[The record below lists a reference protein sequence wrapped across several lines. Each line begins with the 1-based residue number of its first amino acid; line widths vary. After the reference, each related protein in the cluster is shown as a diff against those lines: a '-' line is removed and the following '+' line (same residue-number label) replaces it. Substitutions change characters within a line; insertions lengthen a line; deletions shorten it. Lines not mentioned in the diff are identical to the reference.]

1 MGNFNLRNAGHR
13 AGDILFSN
21 LSITIGEQDRVGLVA
36 PNGRGKT
43 TLLRAL
49 AGLAELS
56 EGEVTRSRGL
66 TIGYMPQEVPQG
78 SLAQTAT
85 QFVSSALGADT
96 LASES
101 WRVDVVMEELS
112 IPSEFR
118 DKPLAE
124 LSGGWQRM
132 VLIARAWVTQPDAL
146 LMDEPTNH
154 LDLGR
159 ILMLEEWLGYAA
171 RNIPLIIASHD
182 RAFLD
187 ATTNRT
193 LFLRPSEQ
201 VYLPL
206 PYSQARA
213 ELDRIDA
220 AAEVQRERDLKQA
233 AQLRKQAA
241 KLTNIGINSG
251 SDLLTVKSKQLRDRA
266 EKIETQVLETH
277 KERTGLVR
285 LGNSGAEARVMMA
298 FENVAIETP
307 DGRSLFSVEKLHIFQ
322 GDRIV
327 LLGRNGTGKSQFMR
341 VVTEA
346 LSGSVQ
352 QGLRISPQLKPGYLD
367 QALAWLPLDPSPLDY
382 LMHRF
387 DEGDRRTI
395 ALLAGA
401 GFPPDRQSKPLRTM
415 SLGQRARLALLAL
428 RLEKPN
434 FYLLDE
440 PTNHLDIPGQ
450 EQLEDDIR
458 GQGATSILVTH
469 DRAFLKAIGTR
480 FLLIERKK
488 LVEVD
493 GPDQFLAGM
502 AS

>member
-1 MGNFNLRNAGHR
+1 MGMISLRNAGHR
-13 AGDILFSN
+13 AGDLLFSN
-21 LSITIGEQDRVGLVA
+21 LNLVIGDGDHVGLVA

-43 TLLRAL
+43 TLLRAM

-56 EGEVTRSRGL
+56 EGELARSRGL
-66 TIGYMPQEVPQG
+66 TIGYVPQDVPETA
-78 SLAQTAT
+78 LRQTPLH
-85 QFVSSALGADT
+85 FVASALDAAT
-96 LASES
+96 LDSEG
-101 WRVDVVMEELS
+101 WRVDMVMEEFS
-112 IPSEFR
+112 IPADLR
-118 DKPLAE
+118 DKPLAQ

-132 VLIARAWVTQPDAL
+132 ALLARAWVTQPDAL

-159 ILMLEEWLGYAA
+159 MVMLENWLSYAA
-171 RNIPLIIASHD
+171 KSLPVVIASHD

-206 PYSQARA
+206 SYSEARA
-213 ELDRIDA
+213 ELDQVDA
-220 AAEVQRERDLKQA
+220 AAEAQRERDLKQA

-251 SDLLTVKSKQLRDRA
+251 SDLLVVKSRQLRDRA
-266 EKIETQVLETH
+266 EKIETQVQEVH
-277 KERTGLVR
+277 RDRTGLVK
-285 LGNSGAEARVMMA
+285 LGNSGAEARVMLA
-298 FENVAIETP
+298 FENVPVTTP
-307 DGRSLFSVEKLHIFQ
+307 DDRPLFTIDKLHVFQ

-341 VVTEA
+341 LVTEA
-346 LSGSVQ
+346 LDGQVPA
-352 QGLRISPQLKPGYLD
+352 GLRISPQLAPGYLD

-382 LMHRF
+382 LLHRF

-401 GFPPDRQSKPLRTM
+401 GFPPDRQGKPIRTL

-428 RLEKPN
+428 RLAHPN

-450 EQLEDDIR
+450 EQLETDIR
-458 GQGATSILVTH
+458 EQGATTILVTH
-469 DRAFLKAIGTR
+469 DRAFLRAIGTR
-480 FLLIERKK
+480 FLLIDGKR
-488 LVEVD
+488 LREVD
-493 GPDQFLAGM
+493 GPEQFLADM
-502 AS
+502 AE